1 MDSSEEGPPV
11 VPVLPAFGNV
21 KYLPR
26 DSAEDSSP
34 GTPSTADEEIPPNP
48 TIVIKNLPYD
58 SDIDLLED
66 QIRGFGDGA
75 LTIKSFAPYN
85 DAEGKFLG
93 LVFINYRSLE
103 DAITAHGYLKTAQ
116 IGGRRTR
123 IEYRRLKPGE
133 RPPREKK
140 PQRTSTR
147 PKRNTEENW
156 RTQTRPP
163 FEEPK
168 LSKETKAEQ
177 YEEQVRQYT
186 EVLSEFINNPEE
198 TNYEFS
204 SMLSSFHRRAVHD
217 AAENLELGHRSTEN
231 QEGKR
236 FIQITKDQELRQVW
250 KEAEEKR
257 LNNKALSRD
266 SMEQDLDAVGQKYL
280 KILTD
285 FKDRPDEEGLDY
297 AFPTELQFPERRR
310 IHRIAEK
317 LGLGHRVVENE
328 DEEKYMCCTKDPE
341 KIEMFRQLE
350 EDWKKQKEAGRKPG
364 DGESSRGGRRGKKPS
379 KRPEE
384 KAHEPLSAEQL
395 SKYKMTKPRSQWKEG
410 DSDVGFLSRP
420 TIKRYVPP
428 RQPKGPLDSHGFES
442 RMGYWAISKPDDAE
456 PVHESE
462 TLPAEDPGEGI
473 IDQAE
478 GVIDTPLAAQN

>member
-1 MDSSEEGPPV
+1 MDSSEELPSV
-11 VPVLPAFGNV
+11 VPVLPAFSNG

-26 DSAEDSSP
+26 DSAEDKSP
-34 GTPSTADEEIPPNP
+34 GTPSTVDEEIPPNP

-58 SDIDLLED
+58 SDIDLLEE
-66 QIRGFGDGA
+66 QIRGLGDGT
-75 LTIKSFAPYN
+75 LPIKSFAPYN

-103 DAITAHGYLKTAQ
+103 DAIKAHGYLKEAQ
-116 IGGRRTR
+116 IGSRRTR

-140 PQRTSTR
+140 SPRTTTR

-156 RTQTRPP
+156 RTQKRPP

-168 LSKETKAEQ
+168 LSKEAKAEQ

-198 TNYEFS
+198 TYYEFS
-204 SMLSSFHRRAVHD
+204 STLSSFHRRAVHD
-217 AAENLELGHRSTEN
+217 AAENLELGHRSSEN

-236 FIQITKDQELRQVW
+236 VIKITKDQELRQVW
-250 KEAEEKR
+250 KEEEAKR
-257 LNNKALSRD
+257 LSSKALSRD
-266 SMEQDLDAVGQKYL
+266 SMEQDLDAIGQKYM
-280 KILTD
+280 KILTE
-285 FKDRPDEEGLDY
+285 FKERPDEEGLDY

-328 DEEKYMCCTKDPE
+328 DEEKYMCCTKDPV

-350 EDWKKQKEAGRKPG
+350 EDWKKQKEADRKSG
-364 DGESSRGGRRGKKPS
+364 DGESSRGGRRAKKPS

-384 KAHEPLSAEQL
+384 KTLEPLSAEQL

-410 DSDVGFLSRP
+410 DSDVGFLSSP

-428 RQPKGPLDSHGFES
+428 RQPKGPLDSHGFQG
-442 RMGYWAISKPDDAE
+442 RMEYWAISKPDDAE
-456 PVHESE
+456 LVNESE
-462 TLPAEDPGEGI
+462 RLPTEDQAEGI
-473 IDQAE
+473 IDETE
-478 GVIDTPLAAQN
+478 GVNDAPLAAQN